1 MSDTT
6 LEKESSSSKSGH
18 GGPRA
23 NAGRKPGVP
32 NKTTAEVKQAMASF
46 TADNIDH
53 LTTWLSQVD
62 DPSKRIDLFLKALEY
77 TMPKLAR
84 SEMVGDENKPIVHVY
99 KWRDNKPAAAPNV
112 DITTPKF

>member
-1 MSDTT
+1 MSDTA
-6 LEKESSSSKSGH
+6 LEKESKPNKSGH

-23 NAGRKPGVP
+23 NAGRKLGVP

-46 TADNIDH
+46 TADNIDQ

-84 SEMVGDENKPIVHVY
+84 NEHVGDEKQPIVNVY
-99 KWRDNKPAAAPNV
+99 KWQD
-112 DITTPKF
+112 D